1 MPPTE
6 QAGVS
11 TGRGILTDY
20 EKDCIAGKKEKQ
32 REYEARSRIRA
43 RLEGP
48 LAEDIEH
55 LKEHDPG
62 LLEELREV
70 VCEN

>member
-1 MPPTE
+1 M
-6 QAGVS
+6 S

-20 EKDCIAGKKEKQ
+20 ERECLAGEHPKQ
-32 REYEARSRIRA
+32 REYESRSRVRSRIETR
-43 RLEGP
+43 

-55 LKEHDPG
+55 LKEHDPD

-70 VCEN
+70 VCDDGE